1 MAYKI
6 DYEFKIDKAGRKYA
20 LKVNLNTGKKER
32 VKYDLA
38 EKRQKKNISE
48 RKRNVIK
55 AKLKETDSGAT
66 YKEYIDVSKNIEK
79 EIAEKRKKT
88 GKAPYKKSTMR
99 GMVKQKAI
107 YERTGI
113 ATRFRYMWI
122 FKKKLEYIDEDT
134 GKMYYEC
141 ASPEFTTEEYKTN
154 GNDFDAMINDCMITY
169 NEIRALDLCSLDG
182 GACVISV
189 IDQFELGKGCGF
201 SFAFRDTNNN
211 IIYELEDGY
220 FSDKNG
226 RK

>member
-1 MAYKI
+1 
-6 DYEFKIDKAGRKYA
+6 
-20 LKVNLNTGKKER
+20 
-32 VKYDLA
+32 
-38 EKRQKKNISE
+38 
-48 RKRNVIK
+48 
-55 AKLKETDSGAT
+55 
-66 YKEYIDVSKNIEK
+66 
-79 EIAEKRKKT
+79 
-88 GKAPYKKSTMR
+88 MR
-99 GMVKQKAI
+99 GIVKQKAI

-141 ASPEFTTEEYKTN
+141 ASPEFTTEEYKIN

-182 GACVISV
+182 GACVILYNKSDKSV